1 MRVPGLSLTTAIL
14 RIPNRAQRRREVDR
28 GAPLSHELRQALAFG
43 VDLTMDE
50 SFKGENLVKKPGA
63 IMSTYKD

>member
-1 MRVPGLSLTTAIL
+1 M
-14 RIPNRAQRRREVDR
+14 DR